1 MDFTTLQYRV
11 NGQGGLNYETALRC
25 WKTQHKTYDVFL
37 HEIITHDLM
46 KEFAEHVQPVWEDIK
61 LFTTTEAFAETNIE
75 LRRLMFSCIGIET
88 MFKQM
93 EPELVDRQEIDF
105 KNKRWD
111 KDNQP
116 YFENIKDVYELYKI
130 KGEKLFPDET
140 TDWRKQNADTYAV
153 RCWCTTTGREYWIYV
168 PRWEGEKNDA
178 VSAIA
183 WTMQITISNP
193 AYIVRQGDIIIA
205 KASDEST
212 EYTRPIHL
220 TKEQY
225 LTLLQS
231 QT

>member
-1 MDFTTLQYRV
+1 MDFTKLEYRV
-11 NGQGGLNYETALRC
+11 HGQIGQNYESALRC
-25 WKTQHKTYDVFL
+25 WKTQHKTFDVFL
-37 HEIITHDLM
+37 REVITHDSM
-46 KEFAEHVQPVWEDIK
+46 KAFADHVQPIWDEIK
-61 LFTTTEAFAETNIE
+61 PLTITEAFAEKNIE
-75 LRRLMFSCIGIET
+75 LRRLMFSCIGIQE
-88 MFKQM
+88 MFKQL
-93 EPELVDRQEIDF
+93 EPELIDRQEIDF

-116 YFENIKDVYELYKI
+116 YFENIKDVYELYNI
-130 KGEKLFPDET
+130 KGEKLFPEEK
-140 TDWRKQNADTYAV
+140 DWRKQNFDTYAD

-193 AYIVRQGDIIIA
+193 EYIVRQGDVIIA
-205 KASDEST
+205 KASEDSV
-212 EYTRPIHL
+212 EYKNPQHL
-220 TKEQY
+220 TKKQY

>member
-11 NGQGGLNYETALRC
+11 NGQAGQNYETALRC
-25 WKTQHKTYDVFL
+25 WKTRHKTYDVFL
-37 HEIITHDLM
+37 REVITHDSM
-46 KEFAEHVQPVWEDIK
+46 KEFAEHVQPIWEDIK
-61 LFTTTEAFAETNIE
+61 PLTTTEAFAERNIE
-75 LRRLMFSCIGIET
+75 QRRLIFSCIGIEA

-111 KDNQP
+111 KDDKP

-130 KGEKLFPDET
+130 KGDKLFPED
-140 TDWRKQNADTYAV
+140 TDWRRQNSDTYAV

-168 PRWEGEKNDA
+168 PLWEGQKNDA
-178 VSAIA
+178 ISAIA
-183 WTMQITISNP
+183 WTMQITISHP
-193 AYIVRQGDIIIA
+193 EYIVRQGDIIIA
-205 KASDEST
+205 KASENST
-212 EYTRPIHL
+212 EYSRPRHL
-220 TKEQY
+220 TKEEY